1 MFYSCKKCSI
11 ITAQN
16 SNYQSTKGRTH
27 IKRESWGNMR
37 KWKTKRNETA
47 VLGQAVVPGRGRM
60 DGAGGGS
67 GREVQGARPGSGSQT
82 TSV

>member
-1 MFYSCKKCSI
+1 
-11 ITAQN
+11 
-16 SNYQSTKGRTH
+16 
-27 IKRESWGNMR
+27 MR